1 MQQKYYVK
9 VCNYDS
15 IEHVLIFE
23 DNDNNKKKKSKLIKL
38 HKQSGDASSNNLKR
52 LLKNAGY
59 VDKEVYKMVDEKRNN
74 CNVCKKYKKVPP
86 MPVVDL
92 PRATDFNQ
100 YVAIDLHY
108 IDKNLWHFH
117 IIDEFS
123 LYSNAVI
130 IRSKHPNIIIKNF
143 LQNSISIF
151 GIPQKLFSDNG
162 RGICFRRIYRF
173 L

>member
-1 MQQKYYVK
+1 
-9 VCNYDS
+9 
-15 IEHVLIFE
+15 
-23 DNDNNKKKKSKLIKL
+23 
-38 HKQSGDASSNNLKR
+38 
-52 LLKNAGY
+52 
-59 VDKEVYKMVDEKRNN
+59 MVDEKRNN

-143 LQNSISIF
+143 LQKTGSAFLKVLRKYLMIMGKGDLFPKNLQISVKTLI
-151 GIPQKLFSDNG
+151 
-162 RGICFRRIYRF
+162 
-173 L
+173 

>member
-1 MQQKYYVK
+1 
-9 VCNYDS
+9 
-15 IEHVLIFE
+15 
-23 DNDNNKKKKSKLIKL
+23 
-38 HKQSGDASSNNLKR
+38 
-52 LLKNAGY
+52 
-59 VDKEVYKMVDEKRNN
+59 MVDEKRNN

-86 MPVVDL
+86 MPVADL

-173 L
+173 LWKLM

>member
-1 MQQKYYVK
+1 M
-9 VCNYDS
+9 
-15 IEHVLIFE
+15 
-23 DNDNNKKKKSKLIKL
+23 
-38 HKQSGDASSNNLKR
+38 
-52 LLKNAGY
+52 KNAGY

-123 LYSNAVI
+123 CCSNAVI
-130 IRSKHPNIIIKNF
+130 IRSKHPNIIKNF
-143 LQNSISIF
+143 LQNWISIF
-151 GIPQKLFSDNG
+151 GIPQKIFTDNG

>member
-1 MQQKYYVK
+1 MFVK
-9 VCNYDS
+9 N
-15 IEHVLIFE
+15 IRRFL
-23 DNDNNKKKKSKLIKL
+23 
-38 HKQSGDASSNNLKR
+38 QSVFG
-52 LLKNAGY
+52 
-59 VDKEVYKMVDEKRNN
+59 
-74 CNVCKKYKKVPP
+74 
-86 MPVVDL
+86 L

-100 YVAIDLHY
+100 SVAMDVHY
-108 IDKNLWHFH
+108 NNKNLWYFH
-117 IIDEFS
+117 IIDES
-123 LYSNAVI
+123 SHYSNAVI

>member
-1 MQQKYYVK
+1 
-9 VCNYDS
+9 
-15 IEHVLIFE
+15 
-23 DNDNNKKKKSKLIKL
+23 
-38 HKQSGDASSNNLKR
+38 
-52 LLKNAGY
+52 
-59 VDKEVYKMVDEKRNN
+59 MVDEKRNN

-143 LQNSISIF
+143 LQKTGSAFLEVLRKYLMIMGMGNVLETFTDFCKNFNIKISTTPAESPWCN
-151 GIPQKLFSDNG
+151 GI
-162 RGICFRRIYRF
+162 YE
-173 L
+173 